1 MVSKE
6 QRMDECLMK
15 NVICLTPT
23 VLYSLYTQ
31 HDEEKISIFIIKFYI
46 QIL

>member
-15 NVICLTPT
+15 NVIASHQ
-23 VLYSLYTQ
+23 LYSLHSQ